1 MRRAGDSD
9 SWVFFNGFSLFLFS
23 FFFATV
29 FYLAD
34 DGIGTYTHARAHTHT
49 HTDTD
54 KRYTYTE
61 IGAET
66 ERQRDRDE
74 R

>member
-1 MRRAGDSD
+1 MILIVG
-9 SWVFFNGFSLFLFS
+9 FFLTDFLFS
-23 FFFATV
+23 CFLFFSRRSFISPMTV
-29 FYLAD
+29 LVP
-34 DGIGTYTHARAHTHT
+34 TLTHAHT

>member
-34 DGIGTYTHARAHTHT
+34 DGIGTYTHARAHTH
-49 HTDTD
+49 
-54 KRYTYTE
+54 RYGQKIYVH
-61 IGAET
+61 GDRGRDRET
-66 ERQRDRDE
+66 ERQR
-74 R
+74 